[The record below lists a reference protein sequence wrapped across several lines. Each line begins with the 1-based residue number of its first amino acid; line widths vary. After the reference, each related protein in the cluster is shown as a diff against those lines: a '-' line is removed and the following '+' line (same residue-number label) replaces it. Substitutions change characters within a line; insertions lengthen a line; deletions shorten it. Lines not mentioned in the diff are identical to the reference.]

1 MRHAFKPNQQRSF
14 TMRFLMTTALLATLG
29 GTAHAEMATYKLD
42 PEHTTV
48 FFTVDHIG
56 YAKTL
61 GLFTTVEGG
70 FEYDAET
77 RELGDVTVTIDAAS
91 VESFNEARDAHLRE
105 SDFLDVG
112 RHPAITFT
120 ATGGTAASETSGTV
134 TGDLTILGTTVPV
147 TLDVT
152 LNKAAPYPFGH
163 KREVLG
169 LSMNTSINRSD
180 FGMTYG
186 VENGLVGDTIAIRI
200 ETEAMKMD

>member
-1 MRHAFKPNQQRSF
+1 
-14 TMRFLMTTALLATLG
+14 MRFLMTTALLATL
-29 GTAHAEMATYKLD
+29 ASAAQADMATYELD

-61 GLFTTVEGG
+61 GLFTTVDGR
-70 FEYDAET
+70 FNYDADT
-77 RELGDVTVTIDAAS
+77 RELGEVDVTIDAAS
-91 VESFNEARDAHLRE
+91 VASFNEARDAHVRKG
-105 SDFLDVG
+105 DFLDVEN
-112 RHPAITFT
+112 HPAITFT
-120 ATGGTAASETSGTV
+120 ATGGSATTDTTGTV
-134 TGDLTILGTTVPV
+134 TGDLTILGTTLPV

-169 LSMNTSINRSD
+169 LSMSTSIERSA

-200 ETEAMKMD
+200 ETEAMKME

>member
-1 MRHAFKPNQQRSF
+1 
-14 TMRFLMTTALLATLG
+14 MRFLMTTALLATLA
-29 GTAHAEMATYKLD
+29 GTAQADMATYKLD

-77 RELGDVTVTIDAAS
+77 RELGDVAVIIDAAS
-91 VESFNEARDAHLRE
+91 VESFNEARDAHLRK

-112 RHPAITFT
+112 THPEITFT
-120 ATGGTAASETSGTV
+120 ATGGSAASETSGTV
-134 TGDLTILGTTVPV
+134 TGDLTILGNTLPV
-147 TLDVT
+147 TLEVT
-152 LNKAAPYPFGH
+152 LNKSAPYPFGH

-169 LSMNTSINRSD
+169 LSMSTSIERSA